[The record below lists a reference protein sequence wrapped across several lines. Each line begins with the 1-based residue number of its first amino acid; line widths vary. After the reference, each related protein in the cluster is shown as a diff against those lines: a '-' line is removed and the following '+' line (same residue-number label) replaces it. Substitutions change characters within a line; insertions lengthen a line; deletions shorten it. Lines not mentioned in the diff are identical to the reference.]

1 MDKIVVASDSFK
13 GSATSLE
20 VAEAVEKGIRR
31 KNPSVEVVKLPI
43 ADGGEGTV
51 EALIQALD
59 GKKEEIEVTGPYDRP
74 VKATYGFLD
83 ESKAV
88 IEMAEASG
96 LHYKKE
102 EDSIWDATTYGTG
115 ELILD
120 AIEKG
125 AKEIFLG
132 VGGSATN
139 DGGAGMAQALG
150 VQLSTEKGALSFGAK
165 DLGNLTHVD
174 NSTRDERLE
183 AVDITILS
191 DVTNP
196 LVGEKGASV
205 IFGPQKG
212 AEKDDVEKLDHALTH
227 FKEVVEKEIGRS
239 VAEQKGAGAAG
250 GLGFG
255 LMAFCE
261 AKSSS
266 GIEKIIELIGLRE
279 AIKEADLV
287 ITGEGQMDGQSIGGK
302 APIGV
307 AKVAKEE
314 HKPVA
319 AIVGSADEDF
329 SKIYEAGI
337 DLVIETVHKPMELKE
352 AIEKAPQ
359 LIARAAE
366 KVMYAYELGRGN

>member
-59 GKKEEIEVTGPYDRP
+59 GKKEVIEVTGPYDRP

-174 NSTRDERLE
+174 NSTKDERLE

-212 AEKDDVEKLDHALTH
+212 AEK
-227 FKEVVEKEIGRS
+227 EIGRS
-239 VAEQKGAGAAG
+239 VSEQKGAGAAG